1 MRNRNDDWLQKK
13 HNKTGVIPAVDH
25 ICICID
31 VKIVKY
37 RLHVCDAID
46 ASIPATLMRCLL

>member
-1 MRNRNDDWLQKK
+1 MSYSSSGP
-13 HNKTGVIPAVDH
+13 H
-25 ICICID
+25 ICID

-46 ASIPATLMRCLL
+46 ASIPATLMRCLLWEDPT